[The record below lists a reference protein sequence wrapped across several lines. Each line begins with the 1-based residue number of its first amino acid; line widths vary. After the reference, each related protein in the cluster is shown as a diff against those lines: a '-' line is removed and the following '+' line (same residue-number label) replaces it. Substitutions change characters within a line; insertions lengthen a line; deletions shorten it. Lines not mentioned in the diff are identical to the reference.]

1 MRRLD
6 VTTWRLVS
14 PLLDR
19 ALDLDSEGREGFL
32 VQVRVERPE
41 LAALLED
48 LLAEYERVV
57 REGFLETPLLRR
69 PEYLS
74 LMLDMFRATACAAA
88 TNLQ

>member
-1 MRRLD
+1 MPGLD

-19 ALDLDSEGREGFL
+19 AFDLDSEGRERL
-32 VQVRVERPE
+32 LAEVRVERPE
-41 LAALLED
+41 MAALLED

-57 REGFLETPLLRR
+57 RDGFLETPLLRR

-74 LMLDMFRATACAAA
+74 SMLDVFRARSCAAA
-88 TNLQ
+88 TNVQ